1 MTKKNNKIEIPLD
14 IQKLSFEE
22 GLSELEKIIS
32 QLEDGKVTLEESIE
46 IYTRGSQLRV
56 HCESKLNSAKEKIE
70 KIIPLEDGSIDC
82 ESIEID

>member
-1 MTKKNNKIEIPLD
+1 MTKKNTKIEIPPE

-22 GLSELEKIIS
+22 GLSELEKIIN
-32 QLEDGKVTLEESIE
+32 QLEDGKVTLEESID

-70 KIIPLEDGSIDC
+70 KIIPLEDGSLDS